1 MKLGLP
7 ALLSSVLLLW
17 ISELAQ
23 ESSGGEETVLKQTV
37 AKDIRDQIT
46 EKDLRAI
53 RAVLETHFLEPVPEG
68 IELHS
73 AIEFNGTRVL
83 HVGLDLPSD
92 QFGENSKYVIDLAS
106 EFEGK
111 PWKLDQIM
119 VHSEQTVSGHDDPI
133 SVMGALE
140 QDTVVE
146 LVEHASR
153 FWITSGAGPMK
164 ISSVSS
170 NALPPL
176 RLPPE
181 SLQGKVPW
189 AIYIVHVSSLEPV
202 KPYIHPGSESANI
215 AIASM
220 SSDSTFSIWLK
231 RDERGQLVTTDVY
244 STGFPVTDPDRLE
257 LLRGHVEQRSE
268 PSVAQQRMEAALAVV
283 PETARAVEMQGTW
296 MMLHGQ
302 MESFMMHFP
311 EAQVSDRRR
320 ASGMVNCVRV
330 AGTDAPWHCSYQVM
344 SATQRVPE
352 QKTPIMLSLDIDE
365 DLVDDI
371 ADALRTALAQHPSMA
386 PSEENIEISIISP
399 DVESWK
405 AILRRG
411 LNSYSVS
418 FRYDG
423 ELEILAVEPRG

>member
-1 MKLGLP
+1 MRLLALFAFLLLLGNP
-7 ALLSSVLLLW
+7 AMAEESLGDDGSVLQR
-17 ISELAQ
+17 A
-23 ESSGGEETVLKQTV
+23 V

-83 HVGLDLPSD
+83 HMGLDFPSD
-92 QFGENSKYVIDLAS
+92 KFGENSKYVIDLAS
-106 EFEGK
+106 ESEGK
-111 PWKLDQIM
+111 PWKLGQIM
-119 VHSEQTVSGHDDPI
+119 IHSEQTVSGHDDPV
-133 SVMGALE
+133 SVLGALE
-140 QDTVVE
+140 RDTVAE
-146 LVEHASR
+146 LVEHVSR
-153 FWITSGAGPMK
+153 FWTKSGAGPMK
-164 ISSVSS
+164 IAGVSS

-176 RLPPE
+176 RLLPD
-181 SLQGKVPW
+181 SLQGKEASVV
-189 AIYIVHVSSLEPV
+189 YVVHVSSLEPV
-202 KPYIHPGSESANI
+202 KPYIPPGSESAGLVI
-215 AIASM
+215 AIT
-220 SSDSTFSIWLK
+220 SSNSVFSIWLR

-244 STGFPVTDPDRLE
+244 PTGFPITDPDRLE
-257 LLRGHVEQRSE
+257 LLRSQFEQPRGPGE
-268 PSVAQQRMEAALAVV
+268 TQQRMNAAWSVV
-283 PETARAVEMQGTW
+283 PETARAVEVQGTL

-302 MESFMMHFP
+302 MESFMMNFP
-311 EAQVSDRRR
+311 QVQVSDRRR

-330 AGTDAPWHCSYQVM
+330 AGTDAPWRCSYQVM

-405 AILRRG
+405 ALLRRG

-418 FRYDG
+418 FRYNG
-423 ELEILAVEPRG
+423 ELEILAVEPKK